1 MKYKIGDI
9 VTCKYLVDGVVG
21 RITQTHYSSW
31 SRKSDYFLTVEHM
44 GNTLSLN
51 YYEEDLE
58 LVEAPAQDYLDLFI

>member
-31 SRKSDYFLTVEHM
+31 SRKSDYFITVEHM
-44 GNTLSLN
+44 GSTLS
-51 YYEEDLE
+51 
-58 LVEAPAQDYLDLFI
+58 